1 MVPPVDSFDHPG
13 WRRVLLGVALVWV
26 MLCGLSP
33 KMALSEASPALRI
46 VSLNP
51 SLTEIL
57 LVLEAGESLVGVD
70 DYSAQHVAGVEAKPR
85 VGGLYSPSLES
96 VVALE
101 PDVVVLVPSAEQR
114 DFHHRLEQMG
124 IRVESFENIRF
135 EDVLENIHRLGV
147 LTHHRVQ
154 AKQRIDAVQRT
165 RAAARRV
172 LKDQRAPRVLIV
184 LQRDPVF
191 VVGGGSFLD
200 EMLQAVGAE
209 NVAGEFDDPYP
220 RVGVEWVVAQSP
232 EVLLDLSPDAAGAGP
247 YWSRWP
253 SLQAVS
259 DQRVVTL
266 DSALISM
273 PGPHL
278 DQTIERLARLLYGP
292 SVGTAIVQEAN
303 P

>member
-1 MVPPVDSFDHPG
+1 M
-13 WRRVLLGVALVWV
+13 
-26 MLCGLSP
+26 
-33 KMALSEASPALRI
+33 
-46 VSLNP
+46 
-51 SLTEIL
+51 
-57 LVLEAGESLVGVD
+57 GVD
-70 DYSAQHVAGVEAKPR
+70 DYSAKHVAGVEARPR

-114 DFHHRLEQMG
+114 DFQRRLEQMG

-135 EDVLENIHRLGV
+135 KDVLENIHRLGV
-147 LTHHRVQ
+147 LMNREGQ
-154 AKQRIDAVQRT
+154 ADQRIDAVQRT

-200 EMLQAVGAE
+200 EMLEAVGAE
-209 NVAGEFDDPYP
+209 NVAGNFSDPYP

-232 EVLLDLSPDAAGAGP
+232 EVLLDLSPDADGALA

-253 SLQAVS
+253 SLRAVA
-259 DQRVVTL
+259 DQRVL
-266 DSALISM
+266 AFDSSLISM
-273 PGPHL
+273 PGPDL
-278 DQTIERLARLLYGP
+278 DRTIERLADLLYGP
-292 SVGTAIVQEAN
+292 SVGAAITQEAS

>member
-1 MVPPVDSFDHPG
+1 MAPPVHSLQHRL
-13 WRRVLLGVALVWV
+13 RRVLVAVALVWV
-26 MLCGLSP
+26 AAYSMSAGI
-33 KMALSEASPALRI
+33 AQAEAAPEIRI
-46 VSLNP
+46 ISLNP
-51 SLTEIL
+51 SLTQIL
-57 LVLEAGESLVGVD
+57 LALDAGDSLVGVD
-70 DYSAQHVAGVEAKPR
+70 DYSAKHVAGVEARPR

-114 DFHHRLEQMG
+114 DFQRRLEQMG

-135 EDVLENIHRLGV
+135 KDVLENIHRLGV
-147 LTHHRVQ
+147 LMNREGQ
-154 AKQRIDAVQRT
+154 ADQRIDAVQRT

-200 EMLQAVGAE
+200 EMLEAVGAE
-209 NVAGEFDDPYP
+209 NVAGNFSDPYP

-232 EVLLDLSPDAAGAGP
+232 EVLLDLSPDADGALA

-253 SLQAVS
+253 SLRAVA
-259 DQRVVTL
+259 DQRVL
-266 DSALISM
+266 AFDSSLISM
-273 PGPHL
+273 PGPDL
-278 DQTIERLARLLYGP
+278 DRTIERLADLLYGP
-292 SVGTAIVQEAN
+292 SVGAAITQEAS

>member
-1 MVPPVDSFDHPG
+1 MAPPVDSFDHP
-13 WRRVLLGVALVWV
+13 WRRVLLGIALAWG

-33 KMALSEASPALRI
+33 QMALAETKPELRI

-51 SLTEIL
+51 SLTQIL
-57 LVLEAGESLVGVD
+57 LALDAGESLVGVD
-70 DYSAQHVAGVEAKPR
+70 DYSAQHVAAVEAKPR

-96 VVALE
+96 VVALQ

-114 DFHHRLEQMG
+114 DFHRRLEQMG

-135 EDVLENIHRLGV
+135 EDVLENIRRLGA
-147 LTHHRVQ
+147 LTNHAAQ
-154 AKQRIDAVQRT
+154 ANQRIDAVQKT
-165 RAAARRV
+165 RAAAHSV
-172 LKDQRAPRVLIV
+172 LKGQKAPRVLIV

-200 EMLQAVGAE
+200 EMLEAVGAE
-209 NVAGEFDDPYP
+209 NVAGDFSDPYP

-232 EVLLDLSPDAAGAGP
+232 EVLLDLSPDADGALS

-259 DQRVVTL
+259 DQRVVAL

>member
-1 MVPPVDSFDHPG
+1 M
-13 WRRVLLGVALVWV
+13 
-26 MLCGLSP
+26 
-33 KMALSEASPALRI
+33 RI

-51 SLTEIL
+51 SLTQIL
-57 LVLEAGESLVGVD
+57 LALDASDNLVGVD
-70 DYSAQHVAGVEAKPR
+70 DYSAKHVSGVETRPR

-114 DFHHRLEQMG
+114 DFHRRLEQMG

-135 EDVLENIHRLGV
+135 EDVLENIHRLGA
-147 LTHHRVQ
+147 LTNHEGQ
-154 AKQRIDAVQRT
+154 ARQRIDAVQRT
-165 RAAARRV
+165 RAAARSV
-172 LKDQRAPRVLIV
+172 LRERSAPRVLIV

-200 EMLQAVGAE
+200 EMLEAVGAE
-209 NVAGEFDDPYP
+209 NVAGDFEDPYP

-232 EVLLDLSPDAAGAGP
+232 EFLLDLSPDPEGALS

-259 DQRVVTL
+259 DRRVVTM

-278 DQTIERLARLLYGP
+278 DQTIERLAGLLYGP
-292 SVGTAIVQEAN
+292 SVGTAIAHEAR